1 MYLFQRG
8 IFKNS
13 IFVYD
18 KNKNLIFYAKEK
30 ASSDVIS
37 KTNILDFYIKFT
49 KTKVSENEVS
59 KIELS
64 NILIFSNESKTN
76 EQSSI
81 LFENEQSS
89 ILFENELLKIIGD
102 VECKIKKNKFLNI
115 GIDIENSHIEKYRI
129 YNSVM
134 HKNIGYIKQKQGFIR
149 NEWIFYSIN
158 NQIIGKMNERSM
170 IFSIINT
177 LMSFIYSFIGIGAW
191 LIPQTYNIISS
202 DGMDVAK
209 IKKQFNIFTF
219 KYNATLNIL
228 QINPTIDQK
237 LLISMGILII
247 NA

>member
-37 KTNILDFYIKFT
+37 KTNILDFCIKFT

-81 LFENEQSS
+81 LFK
-89 ILFENELLKIIGD
+89 NELLKIIGD

-134 HKNIGYIKQKQGFIR
+134 HKNISYIKQKQGFIR

-177 LMSFIYSFIGIGAW
+177 LMSFIYSFIEIGAW
-191 LIPQTYNIISS
+191 LISQTYNIISS

-228 QINPTIDQK
+228 QTNPTID
-237 LLISMGILII
+237 
-247 NA
+247 